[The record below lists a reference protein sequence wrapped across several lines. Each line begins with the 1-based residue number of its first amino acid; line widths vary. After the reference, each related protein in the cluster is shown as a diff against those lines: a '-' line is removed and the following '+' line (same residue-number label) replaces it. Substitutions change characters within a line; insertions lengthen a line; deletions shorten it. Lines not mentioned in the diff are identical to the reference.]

1 MFLIHPLSTPFS
13 RRMKDIGM
21 HGAYPTDQTGGTSL
35 AKAVWVDLLDPSE
48 AERSAFEQAFGLRV
62 PTQAELAEIETTS
75 RLRAIKDALYL
86 TAPLIFAAE
95 GEPWIPQPTGFVL
108 SEKVLL
114 TVRFAKSG
122 AFDAVAKE
130 LAGESF
136 EPAFAFVRLLEV
148 LVDRT
153 ADLLETSSHDL
164 DDASHVIFRPDSATR
179 SRLSHETVMLRRL
192 MIRTGR
198 TSERMARIQ
207 YALVCLDR
215 MAKFTVE
222 RCREWV
228 APELAKRLQTVSSD
242 IASLTQF
249 ADGLISRVQLLQD
262 AASGIINIDQNDVMK
277 VLTIASV
284 VGIPPVLVVGIYGMN
299 FKNMPELNWSWGYPY
314 ALAMIAI
321 TALLPLIWFKWKD
334 WI

>member
-1 MFLIHPLSTPFS
+1 MLRTFPLNHAATPLSHCTW
-13 RRMKDIGM
+13 I
-21 HGAYPTDQTGGTSL
+21 
-35 AKAVWVDLLDPSE
+35 DLIDPSDD
-48 AERSAFEQAFGLRV
+48 ERATVEKTFGLRV

-75 RLRAIKDALYL
+75 RLRAIKDVGLSDRPAH
-86 TAPLIFAAE
+86 FRRRQ

-114 TVRFAKSG
+114 TVRFAPNPG

-198 TSERMARIQ
+198 TSQRMARIQ

-222 RCREWV
+222 RAANGSRPSSPSGCRRFR
-228 APELAKRLQTVSSD
+228 PTSPR
-242 IASLTQF
+242 
-249 ADGLISRVQLLQD
+249 
-262 AASGIINIDQNDVMK
+262 
-277 VLTIASV
+277 
-284 VGIPPVLVVGIYGMN
+284 
-299 FKNMPELNWSWGYPY
+299 
-314 ALAMIAI
+314 
-321 TALLPLIWFKWKD
+321 
-334 WI
+334 

>member
-1 MFLIHPLSTPFS
+1 ML
-13 RRMKDIGM
+13 
-21 HGAYPTDQTGGTSL
+21 GAYPTGSPDGTAL
-35 AKAVWVDLLDPSE
+35 ARSAWVDLHDPTD
-48 AERSAFEQAFGLRV
+48 AERAAFEQAFGLRV
-62 PTQAELAEIETTS
+62 PTKEQLAEIETTS
-75 RLRAIKDALYL
+75 RLRTERDALYL

-95 GEPWIPQPTGFVL
+95 GEPWIPTPTGFVL
-108 SEKVLL
+108 SKRVLM
-114 TVRFAKSG
+114 TERFAESS
-122 AFDAVAKE
+122 AFDAVIAE
-130 LAGESF
+130 LGPAEKI
-136 EPAFAFVRLLEV
+136 EPTLAFVRLLEV
-148 LVDRT
+148 LVDRM
-153 ADLLETSSHDL
+153 ADLLEASSRDL
-164 DDASHVIFRPDSATR
+164 DEASHVIFRQDGPHR
-179 SRLSHETVMLRRL
+179 SKLSHETAMLRRL

-215 MAKFTVE
+215 MAKFAVD
-222 RCREWV
+222 RGRDWI
-228 APELAKRLQTVSSD
+228 AGELAGRLQTVSSD

-299 FKNMPELNWSWGYPY
+299 FKDMPELNWAWGYPY
-314 ALAMIAI
+314 ALGLIAV